1 MNTEIPF
8 FVKKKNGFIYTEFLN
23 RVGELYTTRY

>member
-8 FVKKKNGFIYTEFLN
+8 FVKKNGFIYTEFLN